1 MAELRIIQAALGIT
15 PVAQLLRPPRR
26 PELTPKQM
34 LALGVFGGKY
44 MTDCRNEFP
53 RAGLRTQGSRP
64 IRASQRFLFCGF
76 ASATQR
82 SPSACSPREQ
92 VSGQTRELCSLSSAS
107 RVSVILVSLLGR

>member
-53 RAGLRTQGSRP
+53 RAGLRTQGSRRP
-64 IRASQRFLFCGF
+64 GLCVTS
-76 ASATQR
+76 TD
-82 SPSACSPREQ
+82 
-92 VSGQTRELCSLSSAS
+92 VSIDGAQLYER
-107 RVSVILVSLLGR
+107 